1 MEWSISKI
9 VSQSIYKLMSTT
21 ETHKLKIHSFFPQ
34 YGKLKKHCYSKEINS
49 KKYLN
54 GKKPQTNKQMDKQ
67 IDK

>member
-1 MEWSISKI
+1 
-9 VSQSIYKLMSTT
+9 MSTT

-34 YGKLKKHCYSKEINS
+34 YGKLKKHCCSKEINS

-54 GKKPQTNKQMDKQ
+54 EKNPQTNKQMDKQ